1 MSTDLED
8 TQVKL
13 SQVKEA
19 LLVEDNPETKEQL
32 TALVKELE
40 ELIDLLTAAAQLSS
54 SKPGESSK
62 KSYAA
67 EGSANAWKAG
77 DECMAKTSNRGWQ
90 RARVANVGGA
100 EGNRVFSMLFKDNG
114 QTELLKASDLKP
126 LPQSMQNGAES
137 SWGGSGKKRKFS
149 SKEEEE
155 EAERR
160 KRRNAKKVETREV
173 KAQEQKAKQDSWKK
187 FTTKAAKKGIEVA
200 GVTGKS
206 IFKTPDNPHGKGGS
220 IVRMFLA
227 VLLNAITDFESS
239 DCLTVGVTGS
249 GKGMTEN
256 ASRPKNKF
264 SKDEDNGY

>member
-19 LLVEDNPETKEQL
+19 LLVEENPETKEQL
-32 TALVKELE
+32 SALVKELE
-40 ELIDLLTAAAQLSS
+40 ELLELLTAAAQISSS

-62 KSYAA
+62 RSYTAD
-67 EGSANAWKAG
+67 GTANAWKAG
-77 DECMAKTSNRGWQ
+77 DECLAKTSNRGWQ

-126 LPQSMQNGAES
+126 LPPSMQNGGES

-160 KRRNAKKVETREV
+160 KRRNAKKLETREV

-206 IFKTPDNPHGKGGS
+206 IFKTPDNPHGK
-220 IVRMFLA
+220 
-227 VLLNAITDFESS
+227 
-239 DCLTVGVTGS
+239 VGVTGS

-264 SKDEDNGY
+264 AKDADDGY